1 MGVTLRRRA
10 DGARVV
16 YGPGMRLEN
25 KVAII
30 TGAGLGMGREAA
42 TLFAEQGAKVLVFD
56 RDAEA
61 GRETVRRV
69 EAAGG
74 RAVFV
79 EGDASEEEAVRGAV
93 DRAMDEFGAVH
104 VLYANAG
111 VLWKDRD
118 KSVTETSV
126 EDWDRVQAINLRGP
140 FLLAKHGIPA
150 LERSGGGS
158 IIFVGSI
165 SALVGFE
172 LAQDSYT
179 AAKSALV
186 GLAKSVAVQY
196 GPKNIRCNIIHPGM
210 IDTPLQAP
218 YLDEAAKRSIAESLP
233 IGRLG
238 VARDIANAALFLA
251 SDESSFMTGAEMIVD
266 GGFIAT

>member
-1 MGVTLRRRA
+1 
-10 DGARVV
+10 
-16 YGPGMRLEN
+16 MRLKD

-30 TGAGLGMGREAA
+30 TGAGLGMGREASV
-42 TLFAEQGAKVLVFD
+42 LFAREGAKVVAFD
-56 RDAEA
+56 LDAQA
-61 GRETVRRV
+61 GQETVRLV

-74 RAVFV
+74 EAIFV
-79 EGDASEEEAVRGAV
+79 EGDASDEAAVKGAV
-93 DRAMDEFGAVH
+93 DRAMEAYGAVH

-140 FLLAKHGIPA
+140 FLLAKHGIGA

-158 IIFVGSI
+158 ILFVGSI
-165 SALVGFE
+165 SALVGFT

-179 AAKSALV
+179 AAKSALI
-186 GLAKSVAVQY
+186 GLAKSIAVQY
-196 GPKNIRCNIIHPGM
+196 GPKNIRCNVIHPGM

-218 YLDEAAKRSIAESLP
+218 YLDDESKRSIGDSLP
-233 IGRLG
+233 LRRLG
-238 VARDIANAALFLA
+238 VARDVANAALFFA
-251 SDESSFMTGAEMIVD
+251 SDESSWVTGAELLVD